1 MWHDCTQRSTQTTA
15 VDMDAQALGDEGAE
29 GSDDDEFDMPGF
41 IETFDHMLPC
51 LEAMSA
57 HAEAVKDARVHWL
70 QPSEDEVERLRAL
83 SRTRP
88 LTGAEVALLIYEDG
102 SSAILGCQAP
112 PSVCWRGLRKAV
124 RARGI
129 VVFWLR
135 VAAERSYA
143 ADGPGRR
150 RDAEEFLADFGS

>member
-1 MWHDCTQRSTQTTA
+1 M
-15 VDMDAQALGDEGAE
+15 DMQALGGDGAE
-29 GSDDDEFDMPGF
+29 GSDDDEFDMPGLLESF
-41 IETFDHMLPC
+41 ERMLPSI
-51 LEAMSA
+51 EAMSA

-70 QPSEDEVERLRAL
+70 QPSDDEAERLRAL

-88 LTGAEVALLIYEDG
+88 LTGAETTLLMYEDG
-102 SSAILGCQAP
+102 SSAIFGFQAP
-112 PSVCWRGLRKAV
+112 PSVCWRALRKAI

-143 ADGPGRR
+143 ADGPGRL